1 MRDKNNIIGN
11 TFNGPTQI
19 ITGKKNN
26 IGVERE
32 RKAQYTPEPVWRSPI
47 TMGILTWI
55 SFILS
60 IPSMFSLYKIIE
72 PLVTI
77 ITERKIGAVKETNQ
91 VFVVVFII
99 FFMLLLLSLSLRR
112 IAKNQTRHP
121 LILDYA
127 ISGLKG
133 VISLEKIKTEKCPK
147 CGGRMKYYNRAI
159 EWRNIRFSD
168 GRTRR
173 EVTKRTPALEC
184 RRNPDHWFKVDP
196 ADDIIE

>member
-121 LILDYA
+121 
-127 ISGLKG
+127 
-133 VISLEKIKTEKCPK
+133 
-147 CGGRMKYYNRAI
+147 
-159 EWRNIRFSD
+159 
-168 GRTRR
+168 
-173 EVTKRTPALEC
+173 
-184 RRNPDHWFKVDP
+184 
-196 ADDIIE
+196 